1 MDFDELDKLPKRL
14 ILELS
19 AKALGPYAAEL
30 RSRYRKAANELK
42 QQKAKVARAEQAL
55 EKARMACKRLTQIS
69 GRGLICHYCSA
80 EDDLRPYG
88 PKGAVVCFDCAMA
101 TPERRKETEVNFST
115 QLNASGPVAVLDGT
129 NVGPYPIKHL
139 KET

>member
-55 EKARMACKRLTQIS
+55 EKARMACKRMS
-69 GRGLICHYCSA
+69 S
-80 EDDLRPYG
+80 
-88 PKGAVVCFDCAMA
+88 
-101 TPERRKETEVNFST
+101 
-115 QLNASGPVAVLDGT
+115 
-129 NVGPYPIKHL
+129 NVM
-139 KET
+139 